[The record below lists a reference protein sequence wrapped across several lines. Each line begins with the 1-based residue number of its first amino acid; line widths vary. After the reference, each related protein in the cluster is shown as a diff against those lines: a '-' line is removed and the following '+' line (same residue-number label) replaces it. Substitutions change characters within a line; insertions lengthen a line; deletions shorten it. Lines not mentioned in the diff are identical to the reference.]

1 MIVSSLVEDHNH
13 DISPALFNSL
23 RNQKKLTPETKN
35 PICDLME
42 LQANKKM
49 VQQMVLE
56 TTGKL
61 LTLRDSSNISVSGK
75 GMRFEIL

>member
-1 MIVSSLVEDHNH
+1 
-13 DISPALFNSL
+13 
-23 RNQKKLTPETKN
+23 
-35 PICDLME
+35 ME
-42 LQANKKM
+42 LQANEKM